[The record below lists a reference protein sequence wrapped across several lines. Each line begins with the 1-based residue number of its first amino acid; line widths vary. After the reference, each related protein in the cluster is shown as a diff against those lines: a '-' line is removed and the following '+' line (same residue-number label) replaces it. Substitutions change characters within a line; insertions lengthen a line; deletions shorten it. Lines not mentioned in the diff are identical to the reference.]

1 MQIALFVDPLK
12 RTPQRGIAWKKELS
26 LAAVDRDLKN
36 LGVLAHVI
44 VTECV
49 ILHVNAAE
57 DDEIVAAFITELAE
71 TGIFVA
77 HLCIQCVTVRQG
89 GERIEWQLIGRG
101 IAGILV
107 GDLRACP
114 GFYPVDQA
122 CPRIGA
128 CGGEGCK
135 QK

>member
-71 TGIFVA
+71 TGIFATNRPFGNVA
-77 HLCIQCVTVRQG
+77 FSA
-89 GERIEWQLIGRG
+89 G
-101 IAGILV
+101 IAVEFGRPKVVAETEPQEAIVIAGL
-107 GDLRACP
+107 LS
-114 GFYPVDQA
+114 
-122 CPRIGA
+122 
-128 CGGEGCK
+128 
-135 QK
+135 